1 LELIL
6 NIYFKKLDRTFLKTH
21 EKSDL
26 YEYVLMKLVKGVE
39 NENYILKAG
48 NGLIKDSLISEMGVF
63 GVLIG

>member
-1 LELIL
+1 M
-6 NIYFKKLDRTFLKTH
+6 DRTFLKTH